1 MVGADDQFLKVFQL
15 ANFLRQR
22 VEAIAEEVE
31 RFCVGVGV
39 DFLRQ
44 TASVAVHDADFL
56 IALCRMLDRSA

>member
-1 MVGADDQFLKVFQL
+1 MLQLGQFADDGRDVGEAVGTDYQFFKVFQL
-15 ANFLRQR
+15 ANLFGQR

-44 TASVAVHDADFL
+44 TG
-56 IALCRMLDRSA
+56 